1 MMLKIHKHINHA
13 VRFKVFAP
21 DIKNSKKKKKSFE
34 MFITQITPIQMSNL
48 LLLFFI
54 LVFLKERFNSKSRF
68 LLEK

>member
-21 DIKNSKKKKKSFE
+21 DIKNNNNKKKRKSFE

-48 LLLFFI
+48 LLLFIFFKGE
-54 LVFLKERFNSKSRF
+54 V
-68 LLEK
+68 